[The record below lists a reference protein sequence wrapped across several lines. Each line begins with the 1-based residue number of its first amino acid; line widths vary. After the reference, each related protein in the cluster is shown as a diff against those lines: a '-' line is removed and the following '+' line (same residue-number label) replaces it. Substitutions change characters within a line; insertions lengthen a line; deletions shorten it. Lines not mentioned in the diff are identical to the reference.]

1 MTGREVGV
9 LILDTRFPRIPGD
22 VGHPG
27 TFEFPVLYERIRGAS
42 PRRVVRETDPSLL
55 APFREGARALV
66 RRGAAAIT
74 TTCGF
79 LVPFQ
84 DALAEAAGVPVL
96 SSSLLLVPLVTR
108 LCGPGRTV
116 GILTI
121 ERRSLTPAHL
131 AAAGIGP
138 ATPVAVGGM
147 EEAGAGLFARQILDD
162 EPELDVDLCRAEHRA
177 AARRLVA
184 EHPEV
189 AAIVL
194 ECANMPPYR
203 ADVQAVT
210 GRPVW
215 DLTDLVRLVHAGL
228 SSAPPPYPA

>member
-1 MTGREVGV
+1 MTVGV

-27 TFEFPVLYERIRGAS
+27 TFPFPVLYERIRDAS
-42 PRRVVRETDPSLL
+42 PQRVVREADPALL
-55 APFREGARALV
+55 TPFCEGARALV

-79 LVPFQ
+79 LVLFQ
-84 DALAEAAGVPVL
+84 DALAGAVDVPVL
-96 SSSLLLVPLVTR
+96 TSSLLLVPLVAR
-108 LCGPGRTV
+108 LAGPGRPI

-138 ATPVAVGGM
+138 AVPVVVGGM
-147 EEAGAGLFARQILDD
+147 EDAGAGHFARQILED
-162 EPELDVDLCRAEHRA
+162 EPELDVEACRAEHRA
-177 AARRLVA
+177 AARQLVA
-184 EHPEV
+184 EHPEI

-215 DLTDLVRLVHAGL
+215 DLTDLIHLVMG
-228 SSAPPPYPA
+228 SGPAISTI

>member
-84 DALAEAAGVPVL
+84 DALASC
-96 SSSLLLVPLVTR
+96 SS
-108 LCGPGRTV
+108 
-116 GILTI
+116 
-121 ERRSLTPAHL
+121 RS
-131 AAAGIGP
+131 
-138 ATPVAVGGM
+138 
-147 EEAGAGLFARQILDD
+147 
-162 EPELDVDLCRAEHRA
+162 
-177 AARRLVA
+177 
-184 EHPEV
+184 
-189 AAIVL
+189 
-194 ECANMPPYR
+194 
-203 ADVQAVT
+203 
-210 GRPVW
+210 
-215 DLTDLVRLVHAGL
+215 
-228 SSAPPPYPA
+228 